1 MRGDPGPPLAQPAG
15 AEKVFDWEVAHRAGA
30 RRRSRKAIRCGIGLL
45 AFRVVPF
52 AGPPVHRV
60 SGTTGSGLVVLSVAE
75 VLTGSGLDVQVVLRA
90 KPFG

>member
-1 MRGDPGPPLAQPAG
+1 MTHHAD
-15 AEKVFDWEVAHRAGA
+15 A
-30 RRRSRKAIRCGIGLL
+30 RRRSRKAIGFGIGLL

-60 SGTTGSGLVVLSVAE
+60 SGTTSSGLVVLSVAE
-75 VLTGSGLDVQVVLRA
+75 VLTGIGLDVQVVLRA